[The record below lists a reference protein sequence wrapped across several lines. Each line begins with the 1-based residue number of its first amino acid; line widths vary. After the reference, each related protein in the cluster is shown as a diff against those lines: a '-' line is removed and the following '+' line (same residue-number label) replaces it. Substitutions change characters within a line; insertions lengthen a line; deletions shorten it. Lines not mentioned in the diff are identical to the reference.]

1 MSKWN
6 RDEGLKQDLE
16 VKFAKLERGADAER
30 FNGPQLA
37 ADIKASLKPAE
48 PTDAKILEKL
58 GPHSEQADQ
67 VRSAIIAELKVE
79 DYVVATLYKNVL
91 EALKAKE
98 DLPVN
103 LEDLATD
110 AGHSHNAGEEVIKT
124 VLEVKVPGKGM
135 FSKVSMAES
144 LKAALTDFKAIGVTK
159 DEMDFCDVVRA
170 RSQLGSSFSHV
181 VASFGLDS
189 VLASLSGGSEAPHQL
204 GDRMISAPTIKDLPA
219 FGHSSLVTLLGQL
232 DLSVGQVYV
241 FPSWNDGELSF
252 STMIAPTVADLKAK
266 VYEVMAER
274 AKLGEDVTFKFGELP
289 SSGFFAGLSGSSAK

>member
-16 VKFAKLERGADAER
+16 VKFAKLERDADAER
-30 FNGPQLA
+30 FVGHQLA
-37 ADIKASLKPAE
+37 ADIKASLKPTE

-79 DYVVATLYKNVL
+79 DYVVASLYKNVL
-91 EALKAKE
+91 EALKAME
-98 DLPVN
+98 GLPVD
-103 LEDLATD
+103 LKDLATD
-110 AGHSHNAGEEVIKT
+110 AGRSHNAGEEVIKT

-144 LKAALTDFKAIGVTK
+144 LKEALTDFKAIGVTK
-159 DEMDFCDVVRA
+159 DEMELCDVVRA

-181 VASFGLDS
+181 VASFGLNP
-189 VLASLSGGSEAPHQL
+189 VLASLSGGPEAPQL
-204 GDRMISAPTIKDLPA
+204 EERMISAPTKKALPA

-232 DLSVGQVYV
+232 DLNVGQVYV
-241 FPSWNDGELSF
+241 FPSWNDGELNF
-252 STMIAPTVADLKAK
+252 STLIAPTDADLKVK
-266 VYEVMAER
+266 VYDVMAER